1 MLIVSA
7 SVPAQNFYPPLPK
20 MAVADLKEDI
30 RILKKVLEANH
41 PSLYWYTSKDSI
53 DYYFET
59 TIANITDSLNE
70 VEYKNRLS
78 KLIATIRC

>member
-1 MLIVSA
+1 MNFIQKVIPVIFMLIVSA

-20 MAVADLKEDI
+20 MAAADLKEDI

-59 TIANITDSLNE
+59 TIASIKTDCLN
-70 VEYKNRLS
+70 
-78 KLIATIRC
+78 